1 MSSFLNDSII
11 QNFLNEVN
19 IDNIS
24 RDEFYLLST
33 IYSHI
38 IISLLYNS
46 NSLSSLKSNVEKI
59 IHTNKNFSTSR
70 PCSVHYKLLKTKVNN
85 SLSKCSILNC
95 ESFDILTSNIFTHIP
110 SIKNIRIFNSNGS
123 FKFYLFN
130 ASQYIFKL
138 YLKYVLKFFSIK
150 ASSNKLTSEDII
162 MSWAIYVNLH
172 KLLLLPSKYINTIVD
187 IQTIS
192 SNYKNLYLENIPT
205 KPISFFEKIDD
216 MLTIPILTEDTL
228 FSNISLPTVQIT
240 PEPISQ
246 VSTEMSSESESQLST
261 ETPSQSVTETESTET
276 ESTETES
283 TETESTE
290 TESTETE
297 STETTA
303 LSIPL
308 HPSPVE
314 SDTELTLV
322 SPTESN
328 TTTTPIN
335 TPLPG
340 SPTESNTT
348 TTPINTPLPG
358 SPTESDTET
367 TALSIPLPPS
377 PIESSTES
385 ETETETISGSE
396 SETVSSSE
404 TESETV
410 TGSETETESGS
421 ETESETVTG
430 SETETET
437 ESETESESS
446 STKDEL
452 ELSDVNLSDLED
464 LEQEIEQLNK
474 QEQLKNMMKNYN
486 KILDYI
492 NEYQKTSKQQNI
504 INDVDI
510 IVNSLIEKYKD
521 LDKVTYEDFK
531 TTMDNMILTDIK
543 NESDIESETETESE
557 KKTDKL
563 TIKTD
568 VFDFSKNINKNGINL
583 DSEYSASSSES
594 DSESDSESGSES
606 DIESDS
612 DSESVS
618 SSSVDSPI
626 KRRPKLNKKQIQKR
640 RIKQRELKAE
650 RDAVFRNLYK
660 IKSP

>member
-1 MSSFLNDSII
+1 MMSSFLNDSII

-261 ETPSQSVTETESTET
+261 ENTQTQIVIQSANQQAADADRRAHEVAMDARRTRADMIRLAKDILTENARNKPAEEAEITAAQI
-276 ESTETES
+276 
-283 TETESTE
+283 
-290 TESTETE
+290 
-297 STETTA
+297 TA
-303 LSIPL
+303 L
-308 HPSPVE
+308 
-314 SDTELTLV
+314 
-322 SPTESN
+322 
-328 TTTTPIN
+328 
-335 TPLPG
+335 
-340 SPTESNTT
+340 
-348 TTPINTPLPG
+348 
-358 SPTESDTET
+358 
-367 TALSIPLPPS
+367 A
-377 PIESSTES
+377 
-385 ETETETISGSE
+385 
-396 SETVSSSE
+396 
-404 TESETV
+404 
-410 TGSETETESGS
+410 
-421 ETESETVTG
+421 
-430 SETETET
+430 
-437 ESETESESS
+437 
-446 STKDEL
+446 DEL
-452 ELSDVNLSDLED
+452 
-464 LEQEIEQLNK
+464 
-474 QEQLKNMMKNYN
+474 
-486 KILDYI
+486 I
-492 NEYQKTSKQQNI
+492 NH
-504 INDVDI
+504 V
-510 IVNSLIEKYKD
+510 
-521 LDKVTYEDFK
+521 
-531 TTMDNMILTDIK
+531 
-543 NESDIESETETESE
+543 
-557 KKTDKL
+557 
-563 TIKTD
+563 
-568 VFDFSKNINKNGINL
+568 G
-583 DSEYSASSSES
+583 
-594 DSESDSESGSES
+594 G
-606 DIESDS
+606 
-612 DSESVS
+612 
-618 SSSVDSPI
+618 
-626 KRRPKLNKKQIQKR
+626 
-640 RIKQRELKAE
+640 
-650 RDAVFRNLYK
+650 
-660 IKSP
+660 